1 MDSLELTL
9 LQTDP
14 AHNMQGQLVEAG
26 LLREMLQKA
35 VDAYCKHVVGLRK
48 HNIENR
54 KAWDFFMDTPI
65 SLMTNYDKIGP
76 DLQ

>member
-1 MDSLELTL
+1 VDSLELTL

-26 LLREMLQKA
+26 LLRELLQKA
-35 VDAYCKHVVGLRK
+35 VDAYCKHVVGLHK

-54 KAWDFFMDTPI
+54 KA
-65 SLMTNYDKIGP
+65 
-76 DLQ
+76 